1 MYGSNVI
8 PTTTEKDDGGGGGT
22 GGGDVDDMASKKK
35 ENCRKPVL
43 RRNCGWLRERY
54 DGIF

>member
-1 MYGSNVI
+1 MYGGNVI
-8 PTTTEKDDGGGGGT
+8 PTAGKDDGGGGGT
-22 GGGDVDDMASKKK
+22 GGGDDDDTASKKK

-54 DGIF
+54 DGLF